1 MEIPKE
7 ENLKKVN
14 EFLWEI
20 PKDFRFD
27 MKVPAR
33 LYITE
38 EMKGELFKDKSL
50 GQLVNLTTLLGVVKY
65 AIAMPDIHEGYGS
78 PIGGVVAIN
87 ADEGIISPGMIGYD
101 INCGVRLLRSNLD
114 HGDIK
119 NKLDEVATTMYGQV
133 PSGLGRGG
141 RMKLEKEELD
151 KVLSEGASY
160 MIGRG
165 FGDEED
171 LNFIESNG
179 RLEMADP
186 SSVSDRAKKRGRDQ
200 SGTLGSGNHFVEV
213 QKVDEIFDKKAA
225 EAFGLHKDQVCI
237 MIHTGSRGLGHQIA
251 TDYIRLFLK
260 SMPKYDITLPD
271 RELAAVPFKSNE
283 GQKYFQAMSCGANF
297 AWANRQLL
305 THQVRHAWKL
315 AGMPIKLDV
324 VYDVAHNMGK
334 LEKHLD
340 EDENEIE
347 MIVHRKGATRAFGPG
362 STELPGKYMDVGQ
375 PVLIPGSMG
384 TASYVLA
391 GTKQTMEETF
401 GSSCHGAGRR
411 MSRRQ
416 AKREISGSELKKQLE
431 EQGIIIRAGS
441 LTGLVEEAPLAYKD
455 VDSVVN
461 AVHGANIAN
470 KVARLVPLAVIK
482 G

>member
-1 MEIPKE
+1 
-7 ENLKKVN
+7 
-14 EFLWEI
+14 
-20 PKDFRFD
+20 
-27 MKVPAR
+27 
-33 LYITE
+33 
-38 EMKGELFKDKSL
+38 
-50 GQLVNLTTLLGVVKY
+50 
-65 AIAMPDIHEGYGS
+65 
-78 PIGGVVAIN
+78 
-87 ADEGIISPGMIGYD
+87 
-101 INCGVRLLRSNLD
+101 
-114 HGDIK
+114 
-119 NKLDEVATTMYGQV
+119 
-133 PSGLGRGG
+133 
-141 RMKLEKEELD
+141 
-151 KVLSEGASY
+151 
-160 MIGRG
+160 
-165 FGDEED
+165 
-171 LNFIESNG
+171 
-179 RLEMADP
+179 
-186 SSVSDRAKKRGRDQ
+186 
-200 SGTLGSGNHFVEV
+200 
-213 QKVDEIFDKKAA
+213 
-225 EAFGLHKDQVCI
+225 
-237 MIHTGSRGLGHQIA
+237 
-251 TDYIRLFLK
+251 
-260 SMPKYDITLPD
+260 
-271 RELAAVPFKSNE
+271 LAAVPFKSNE

-340 EDENEIE
+340 EDGNEIE

-362 STELPGKYMDVGQ
+362 STELPEKYMDVGQ

-416 AKREISGSELKKQLE
+416 AKREISGNELKKQLE
-431 EQGIIIRAGS
+431 EQGIIVRAGS

-461 AVHGANIAN
+461 TVHGANIAN

>member
-1 MEIPKE
+1 MEVPKE

-38 EMKGELFKDKSL
+38 EMKSELFEDRSL
-50 GQLVNLTTLLGVVKY
+50 WQLVNLTTLPGVVKY
-65 AIAMPDIHEGYGS
+65 AIAMPDVHEGYGS
-78 PIGGVVAIN
+78 PIGGVVAVRT
-87 ADEGIISPGMIGYD
+87 DEGIISPGMIGYD
-101 INCGVRLLRSNLD
+101 INCGVRLLRSNLNYR
-114 HGDIK
+114 DIESQ
-119 NKLDEVATTMYGQV
+119 LDELATTMYGQV

-141 RMKLEKEELD
+141 RMKLEETELD
-151 KVLSEGASY
+151 KVLTNGASY
-160 MIGRG
+160 MVEHG
-165 FGDEED
+165 FGDEKD
-171 LNFIESNG
+171 LEFIESNG
-179 RLEMADP
+179 KLEVADP
-186 SSVSDRAKKRGRDQ
+186 SLVSSKAKKRGRDQ
-200 SGTLGSGNHFVEV
+200 SGTLGSGNHFVEI
-213 QKVDEIFDKKAA
+213 QKVDQVYDEDAA
-225 EAFGLHKDQVCI
+225 KAFGLHKDQVCI

-271 RELAAVPFKSNE
+271 RELAAVPFKSDE
-283 GQKYFQAMSCGANF
+283 GQKYFKAMSCGANF
-297 AWANRQLL
+297 AWANRQLI

-315 AGMPIKLDV
+315 AEMPVELDV
-324 VYDVAHNMGK
+324 VYDIAHNMGK

-340 EDENEIE
+340 EKGNEVE

-362 STELPGKYMDVGQ
+362 SPGLPEKYAAVGQ

-384 TASYVLA
+384 TASYILA
-391 GTKQTMEETF
+391 GTEQTMEETF

-411 MSRRQ
+411 MSRGQ
-416 AKREISGSELKKQLE
+416 AKREVRGDELKKELE
-431 EQGIIIRAGS
+431 GRGIRIRAGS
-441 LTGLVEEAPLAYKD
+441 MAGLAEEAPLAYKD

-461 AVHGANIAN
+461 VVHGANIAK
-470 KVARLVPLAVIK
+470 KVVRLVPLAVVK